1 MFHEDQTGLERGP
14 LKNVYARLDHRLTV
28 DGLTKFWFDCIDAEW
43 FDQFADRDTPL
54 PILEA
59 PVAIVCITVAKDSE
73 QHRVLRSGL
82 WLRLLFGPGGE
93 DLIADQYL
101 GFQSAPVQQT
111 VARISRATISRALML
126 NAKLNL
132 DHHPRATGGQL
143 DAVLSAP
150 AQNARWAAALDVGQG
165 AANAF
170 IGDAGTPTVY
180 YDFGGGIMG
189 NEATFPSHLKRFCFS
204 AKPPVILSHWDWDHW
219 SSAARDDR
227 VLDRPWIVPHQPIN
241 RPVHLQ
247 FAADLA
253 ARKNLLIWPAGM
265 PSRTFGPLE
274 LEICTGTTRN
284 DTGIAIWFTTS
295 TNDLALLPGDARYGA
310 IPSLPARRPHA
321 VVVPHHG
328 ADCAKTK
335 VPRPLGTKS
344 DRIVISAG
352 DGNHLQHPTAQC
364 LTAHSDAG
372 WGAEVRTGSCSS
384 GPRGGVRIV
393 GSPNSPGQSFPCQ
406 GVCCDLAVSKL

>member
-1 MFHEDQTGLERGP
+1 MFHEDQAGLKRVPIES
-14 LKNVYARLDHRLTV
+14 VYARLDHRLTV

-43 FDQFADRDTPL
+43 FDQFDDRDTPL

-59 PVAIVCITVAKDSE
+59 PLAIVCITVAKDSE
-73 QHRVLRSGL
+73 HHRVLRSGL
-82 WLRLLFGPGGE
+82 WLRLSFGPGEE
-93 DLIADQYL
+93 DLTADQYL
-101 GFQSAPVQQT
+101 GFQSAPVQQP

-126 NAKLNL
+126 NAKLTL
-132 DHHPRATGGQL
+132 DHYPRATGAQL
-143 DAVLSAP
+143 DAALSAP

-170 IGDAGTPTVY
+170 VGDAGTPTVY

-189 NEATFPSHLKRFCFS
+189 NEATFPNQLKRFCFS

-219 SSAARDDR
+219 SSAARDNR
-227 VLDRPWIVPHQPIN
+227 VLDRPWIVPYQPIN

-274 LEICTGTTRN
+274 LEICTGKTRN
-284 DTGIAIWFTTS
+284 DTGIAIWFTSS
-295 TNDLALLPGDARYGA
+295 TKDLALLPGDARYGA

-328 ADCAKTK
+328 ANCAKTK
-335 VPRPLGTKS
+335 VPRPLGTTS
-344 DRIVISAG
+344 DRIIISVG
-352 DGNHLQHPTAQC
+352 DNNHLQHPTHQC
-364 LTAHSDAG
+364 LTAHTEAG
-372 WGAEVRTGSCSS
+372 WGPEVRTSSCSA
-384 GPRGGVRIV
+384 GPRGGVRIA
-393 GSPNSPGQSFPCQ
+393 GSPNPLGSSFPCQ
-406 GVCCDLAVSKL
+406 GVCCDLVVSKH